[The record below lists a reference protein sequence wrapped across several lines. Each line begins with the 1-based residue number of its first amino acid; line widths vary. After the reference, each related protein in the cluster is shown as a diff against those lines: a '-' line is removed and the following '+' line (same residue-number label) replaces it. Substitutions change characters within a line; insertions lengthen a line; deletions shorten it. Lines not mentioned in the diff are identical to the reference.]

1 MVAVERRPVKRL
13 CSIRRSKAV
22 AFQISARLA
31 ILTVMPKKKPAAG
44 SGKNDGSVVD
54 TAKHSSRDG
63 WRETIESVVI
73 AFILAFLFRTF
84 EAEAFV
90 IPTGSMATT
99 LMGRH
104 KELVCSNCRFPYQA
118 SASDEEPRDRTIDD
132 NNDWQRVPLPPT
144 TPVHVVSAICPQCLY
159 EMHFGPGDREVDEPH
174 VSYNGDRILVAKFP
188 YEIGDPQRWDVAVF
202 KYPGRAKD
210 NYIKRV
216 AGVPNETLI
225 IFRGDVLTAQSE
237 QARARVEHELF
248 GDAAY
253 NNRRHTSDAVLAMW
267 REGVVELQRK
277 PPAKARAMLQLVHDN
292 NYLAPA
298 PMPVRW
304 SPRVAGADAWEML
317 DDGLAFSYTGKAGAK
332 PGADDSDAAEQDAA
346 NDSWIG
352 YQHRVPWPRDWLD
365 INKNRDRA
373 KPIDVPPSL
382 INDFYAYNSNGTD
395 EHPDGNANDRLG
407 SNWVGDLSVA
417 CQANVRAA
425 TGELL
430 LALVEGGRTFECR
443 IDLAT
448 GTARF
453 SISEAPEFER
463 EIATPVRGAGD
474 YHLQF
479 ANIDDELLLWVDGK
493 LVEFDGKFEPL
504 GNYVPTREDL
514 TPVRL
519 GSRGA
524 EVRFSDLQVLRDVYY
539 TANSSDHPSP
549 EFFRDP
555 SQWNRLESTFV
566 LRYELGPDQYFMLGD
581 NSPRSADGRSWQA
594 KGGDSE
600 YYVRRDLFIGKAVFI
615 YWPHAWRIWPSLW
628 APFYPNVK
636 RMEFVR

>member
-1 MVAVERRPVKRL
+1 
-13 CSIRRSKAV
+13 
-22 AFQISARLA
+22 
-31 ILTVMPKKKPAAG
+31 MPKKKPAAG
-44 SGKNDGSVVD
+44 PGKNDGTAVD

-118 SASDEEPRDRTIDD
+118 SASEEEPREQQERAPDEI
-132 NNDWQRVPLPPT
+132 NDWRRPT
-144 TPVHVVSAICPQCLY
+144 APVHVVAAICPQCRY
-159 EMHFGPGDREVDEPH
+159 EMHFGPGDREEDEPH

-188 YEIGDPQRWDVAVF
+188 YELGDPQRYDVAVF
-202 KYPGRAKD
+202 KNPGKAKD

-225 IFRGDVLTAQSE
+225 IYRGDVLTARGEAE
-237 QARARVEHELF
+237 QRVAHDLGGAARSD
-248 GDAAY
+248 G
-253 NNRRHTSDAVLAMW
+253 RRASDAILALW
-267 REGVVELQRK
+267 NEGAIEIQRK
-277 PPAKARAMLQLVHDN
+277 PPSKARAMLQLVHDN

-298 PMPVRW
+298 PMPARW
-304 SPRVAGADAWEML
+304 APLASDAEAWSAL
-317 DDGLAFSYTGKAGAK
+317 DDGRAFSHAADGAAK
-332 PGADDSDAAEQDAA
+332 QSEIAH
-346 NDSWIG
+346 DSWIG
-352 YQHRVPWPRDWLD
+352 YRHRVPLPRDWLNIKNSRGGAKSID
-365 INKNRDRA
+365 I
-373 KPIDVPPSL
+373 PPSL
-382 INDFYAYNSNGTD
+382 INDFYAYNSNDTD
-395 EHPDGNANDRLG
+395 GRERGSNDRLG
-407 SNWVGDLSVA
+407 SNWVGDLSIA

-425 TGELL
+425 GGQVL
-430 LALVEGGRTFECR
+430 LALVEGGCRFECH
-443 IDLAT
+443 IDVAS
-448 GTARF
+448 GTARL
-453 SISEAPEFER
+453 SISDAPEFER

-479 ANIDDELLLWVDGK
+479 ANVDDELLLWVDGK
-493 LVEFDGKFEPL
+493 SVDFDGKYGPL

-524 EVRFSDLQVLRDVYY
+524 DVRFYDLQVLRDVYY
-539 TANSSDHPSP
+539 TAVPSEHRPP
-549 EFFRDP
+549 EFFQDP
-555 SQWNRLESTFV
+555 SQWDQFESTFV
-566 LRYELGPDQYFMLGD
+566 LSYVLGTDQYFMLGD
-581 NSPRSADGRSWQA
+581 NSPRSSDGRLWP
-594 KGGDSE
+594 GRDELGNPE

-615 YWPHAWRIWPSLW
+615 YWPHAWRIWPNLW

>member
-1 MVAVERRPVKRL
+1 MA
-13 CSIRRSKAV
+13 
-22 AFQISARLA
+22 
-31 ILTVMPKKKPAAG
+31 KKKPAAG
-44 SGKNDGSVVD
+44 SSKNAGSAAD
-54 TAKHSSRDG
+54 TAKHSPRDG
-63 WRETIESVVI
+63 LRETIESVVI

-104 KELVCSNCRFPYQA
+104 KELVCTNCRFPYQA
-118 SASDEEPRDRTIDD
+118 SASDEEPRDNAPDEI
-132 NNDWQRVPLPPT
+132 NDWQHGRLPT
-144 TPVHVVSAICPQCLY
+144 APVHVVSAICPQCRY
-159 EMHFGPGDREVDEPH
+159 EMHFGPGDREEDEPH

-188 YEIGDPQRWDVAVF
+188 YEIGDPERWDVAVF

-216 AGVPNETLI
+216 AGVPNETVV
-225 IFRGDVLTAQSE
+225 IFRGDVLTAHGDE
-237 QARARVEHELF
+237 ARARVAHELY
-248 GDAAY
+248 GEAAY
-253 NNRRHTSDAVLAMW
+253 NDRRHTSDAIQAIW
-267 REGVVELQRK
+267 REGGVELERK

-292 NYLAPA
+292 NYLAPG
-298 PMPVRW
+298 PMPLRW
-304 SPRVAGADAWEML
+304 APVASNASAWDSL
-317 DDGLAFSYTGKAGAK
+317 DDGRAFSHSAAGAAK
-332 PGADDSDAAEQDAA
+332 Q
-346 NDSWIG
+346 DSWIG
-352 YQHRVPWPRDWLD
+352 YQHRVPLPRDWLK

-373 KPIDVPPSL
+373 KPLDIPPSL

-395 EHPDGNANDRLG
+395 IGAERNANDRLG

-425 TGELL
+425 DGELL
-430 LALVEGGRTFECR
+430 LGLVEGGCTFECR
-443 IDLAT
+443 IDVAT
-448 GTARF
+448 GTARL
-453 SISEAPEFER
+453 SISDAPEFER

-479 ANIDDELLLWVDGK
+479 ANIDNELLLWVDGK

-504 GNYVPTREDL
+504 GNHVPTREDL

-524 EVRFSDLQVLRDVYY
+524 DVQFSDLKVLRDVYY
-539 TANSSDHPSP
+539 TANLSDHPSP

-555 SQWNRLESTFV
+555 SQWDRLESTFV
-566 LRYELGPDQYFMLGD
+566 LSYELGPDQYFMLGD